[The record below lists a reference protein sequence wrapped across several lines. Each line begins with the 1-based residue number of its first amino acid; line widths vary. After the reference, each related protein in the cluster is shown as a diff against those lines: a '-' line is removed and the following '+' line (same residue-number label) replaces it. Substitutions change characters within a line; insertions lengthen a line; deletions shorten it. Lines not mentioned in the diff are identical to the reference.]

1 MEEYGLLTKFPP
13 NLYKVYFYQRRD
25 KVLTKFAKLI
35 KVLDFHKILE
45 KSATSLK
52 WKMIKEVFE
61 WRKNDSEFVEE
72 RKKILTLGIFMLV
85 LFPNLTRIISLKA
98 AIAFFTYENT

>member
-1 MEEYGLLTKFPP
+1 
-13 NLYKVYFYQRRD
+13 
-25 KVLTKFAKLI
+25 
-35 KVLDFHKILE
+35 
-45 KSATSLK
+45 
-52 WKMIKEVFE
+52 MIKEVFE

-72 RKKILTLGIFMLV
+72 KEKILTLGIFRLV